1 MECIKGQSW
10 FFFVSGGLLSETFQY
25 RPDTSHELSWRKWFR
40 YIVIRTE
47 LERSNLIVLAIACR
61 EYDDRCIACL
71 TDFLTHSKTV
81 FLWEIEIEDNEVELG
96 SYYLEQLYRLLAIM
110 SDTDFDL
117 ALSQIQR
124 E

>member
-1 MECIKGQSW
+1 MQRIKGQSGL
-10 FFFVSGGLLSETFQY
+10 FLISDRLLSETFQY
-25 RPDTSHELSWRKWFR
+25 RPDTSHKLSWRKWFR

-61 EYDDRCIACL
+61 EYDDRCIARL
-71 TDFLTHSKTV
+71 TDFFTHSKTV
-81 FLWEIEIEDNEVELG
+81 FLWEIEVEDDQIELG
-96 SYYLEQLYRLLAIM
+96 SYYLEQLYRLLTIM